1 MPTEQQYTQT
11 LRADADVVDNEP
23 HVEPTLFVAGAM
35 KIVLAPDSFKE
46 SMTATQAVAAMRA
59 GVHAVLPTAECVG
72 VPMADGG
79 EGTVDAVVD
88 ALHGRHVE
96 VEVAD
101 ALGRTVTARYGHIPL
116 RQLAV
121 IEMAAAAGLELIP
134 LDQRDVLRASTFGVG
149 QLISSALD
157 RGTEELL
164 IGLGGSATND
174 GGTGM
179 LTALGASFLDAAGNP
194 LEPGGAALNRLDRI
208 DVSGLDPRLR
218 DIRIHVA
225 SDVTAPLLGPTGAT
239 AVFGP
244 QKGATAADVELLESA
259 LTQLATVTSATLGTA
274 NPQRPG
280 TGAAGG
286 VGFALVEFLGAE
298 SKPGVDE
305 VAETVGLE
313 AALRG
318 ADWVFTGEGSV
329 DAQTVMGKTP
339 FGVAQAAARS
349 GVRVVIFA
357 GRVAPDASVLLEHGV
372 DRLVAITAEGTPIE
386 QALREGAE
394 SLTRATA
401 EVCRQIV
408 E

>member
-1 MPTEQQYTQT
+1 
-11 LRADADVVDNEP
+11 
-23 HVEPTLFVAGAM
+23 M

-46 SMTATQAVAAMRA
+46 SMTAAEAVAAMRA
-59 GVHAVLPTAECVG
+59 GVQAVLPGAECVA

-88 ALHGRHVE
+88 ALYGQHVE
-96 VEVAD
+96 AQVQD
-101 ALGRTVTARYGHIPL
+101 ALGRTVTARYGYIPL

-121 IEMAAAAGLELIP
+121 IEMAAASGLELIP
-134 LDQRDVLRASTFGVG
+134 RGQRDVLRASTFGVG
-149 QLISSALD
+149 QLIRSALD
-157 RGTEELL
+157 HGAEEFL

-174 GGTGM
+174 GGAGM
-179 LTALGASFLDAAGNP
+179 LTALGAVFVDADGHP
-194 LEPGGAALNRLDRI
+194 LAPGGAALARLDRI
-208 DVSGLDPRLR
+208 DVSGIDPRLR
-218 DIRIHVA
+218 DARIHIA
-225 SDVTAPLLGPTGAT
+225 SDVTAPLLGPTGAS

-244 QKGATAADVELLESA
+244 QKGAAAADVRLLESA
-259 LTQLATVTSATLGTA
+259 LTRLATVTSATLGVA
-274 NPQRPG
+274 HPDRPG
-280 TGAAGG
+280 AGAAGG
-286 VGFALVEFLGAE
+286 LGFALMEFLGAV
-298 SKPGVDE
+298 SKPGVEE

-313 AALRG
+313 RAVKD

-339 FGVAQAAARS
+339 FGVAQVAARA
-349 GVRVVIFA
+349 GARVIIFA

-401 EVCRQIV
+401 EVCREIAG
-408 E
+408 

>member
-1 MPTEQQYTQT
+1 
-11 LRADADVVDNEP
+11 
-23 HVEPTLFVAGAM
+23 M

-46 SMTATQAVAAMRA
+46 SMTATEAVAAMRA
-59 GVHAVLPTAECVG
+59 GVASVFPDAECVG

-96 VEVAD
+96 VEVLD
-101 ALGRTVTARYGHIPL
+101 PLGRTITARYGYVPL

-121 IEMAAAAGLELIP
+121 IEMAAASGLELIP
-134 LDQRDVLRASTFGVG
+134 PDQRDVLRASTFGVG
-149 QLISSALD
+149 QLIRSALD
-157 RGTEELL
+157 RGAEDML

-179 LTALGASFLDAAGNP
+179 LTALGAAFLDADGNP
-194 LEPGGAALNRLDRI
+194 LEPGGAALRHLHRI
-208 DVSGLDPRLR
+208 DLSGLDPRVR
-218 DIRIHVA
+218 NTRIRVA

-244 QKGATAADVELLESA
+244 QKGATPADVEILEEA
-259 LTQLATVTSATLGTA
+259 LTQLATVTTATLGKA
-274 NPQRPG
+274 NPQRRG
-280 TGAAGG
+280 AGAAGG
-286 VGFALVEFLGAE
+286 LGFAVVEFLGAE

-305 VAETVGLE
+305 VAATVGLE
-313 AALRG
+313 NALRG

-339 FGVAQAAARS
+339 FGVAQAAVRA
-349 GVRVVIFA
+349 GARVVIFA

-372 DRLVAITAEGTPIE
+372 ERLVPITAEGTPIE

-394 SLTRATA
+394 SLRRATT
-401 EVCRQIV
+401 EVCRDIAG
-408 E
+408 

>member
-1 MPTEQQYTQT
+1 M
-11 LRADADVVDNEP
+11 R
-23 HVEPTLFVAGAM
+23 
-35 KIVLAPDSFKE
+35 IVLAPDSFKE

-59 GVHAVLPTAECVG
+59 GVQQVLPDAECVG

-88 ALHGRHVE
+88 ALHGQHIAAQVSGP
-96 VEVAD
+96 
-101 ALGRTVTARYGHIPL
+101 LGATITARYGYVPL

-121 IEMAAAAGLELIP
+121 IEMAAASGLELIP
-134 LDQRDVLRASTFGVG
+134 PDQRDVLRASTFGVG
-149 QLISSALD
+149 QLILSALD
-157 RGTEELL
+157 RGAEEIL

-179 LTALGASFLDAAGNP
+179 LTALGVAFVDADGTA
-194 LEPGGAALNRLDRI
+194 LEPGGAALGRLDRI
-208 DVSGLDPRLR
+208 DLTGLDPRLR
-218 DIRIHVA
+218 DVRIHVA
-225 SDVTAPLLGPTGAT
+225 TDVTAPLLGPTGAS

-244 QKGATAADVELLESA
+244 QKGATPTDVQTLESA
-259 LTQLATVTSATLGTA
+259 LTQLATVTSETLGKA

-280 TGAAGG
+280 NGAAGG
-286 VGFALVEFLGAE
+286 LGFALVEFLGAE
-298 SKPGVDE
+298 SRPGVDE
-305 VAETVGLE
+305 VAVTVGLE
-313 AALRG
+313 KAVRG

-339 FGVAQAAARS
+339 FGVAQVATRAGA
-349 GVRVVIFA
+349 RVVIFA

-372 DRLVAITAEGTPIE
+372 ERLVAITAEGTPIE

-401 EVCRQIV
+401 EVCRQITGS
-408 E
+408 

>member
-1 MPTEQQYTQT
+1 
-11 LRADADVVDNEP
+11 
-23 HVEPTLFVAGAM
+23 M

-46 SMTATQAVAAMRA
+46 SMTATEAVAAMSA
-59 GVHAVLPTAECVG
+59 GVQQVLPDAECIG

-88 ALHGRHVE
+88 ALHGQHIEAQVSGP
-96 VEVAD
+96 
-101 ALGRTVTARYGHIPL
+101 LGATITARYGYIPL

-121 IEMAAAAGLELIP
+121 IEMAAASGLELVP
-134 LDQRDVLRASTFGVG
+134 PDERDVLRASTFGVG
-149 QLISSALD
+149 QLISAALD
-157 RGTEELL
+157 RGAEEIL

-174 GGTGM
+174 GGAGM
-179 LTALGASFLDAAGNP
+179 LTALGASFLDADGAA
-194 LEPGGAALNRLDRI
+194 LEPGGATLRHLDRI

-218 DIRIHVA
+218 DVRINVA
-225 SDVTAPLLGPTGAT
+225 TDVTAPLLGPTGAS

-244 QKGATAADVELLESA
+244 QKGATPADVQTLESA
-259 LTQLATVTSATLGTA
+259 LTQLATVTSATLGKA

-280 TGAAGG
+280 NGAAGG
-286 VGFALVEFLGAE
+286 LGFALVEFLGAE

-305 VAETVGLE
+305 VAATVGLE
-313 AALRG
+313 QAVRG

-339 FGVAQAAARS
+339 FGVTQAATRNGA
-349 GVRVVIFA
+349 RVVIFA

-372 DRLVAITAEGTPIE
+372 ERLVAITAEGTPIE

-401 EVCRQIV
+401 EVCRQITGS
-408 E
+408 

>member
-1 MPTEQQYTQT
+1 M
-11 LRADADVVDNEP
+11 R
-23 HVEPTLFVAGAM
+23 
-35 KIVLAPDSFKE
+35 IVLAPDSFKE
-46 SMTATQAVAAMRA
+46 SMTATEAVAAMRA
-59 GVHAVLPTAECVG
+59 GVQQVLPDAECVG

-88 ALHGRHVE
+88 ALHGQHIEAQVSGP
-96 VEVAD
+96 
-101 ALGRTVTARYGHIPL
+101 LGATITARYGYVPL

-121 IEMAAAAGLELIP
+121 IEMAAASGLELIP
-134 LDQRDVLRASTFGVG
+134 PDQRDVLRASTFGVG
-149 QLISSALD
+149 QLILSALD
-157 RGTEELL
+157 RGAEEIL

-179 LTALGASFLDAAGNP
+179 LTALGVSFVDADGAA
-194 LEPGGAALNRLDRI
+194 LEPGGAALSRLDRI

-225 SDVTAPLLGPTGAT
+225 TDVTAPLLGPTGAS

-244 QKGATAADVELLESA
+244 QKGATPADVQTLESA
-259 LTQLATVTSATLGTA
+259 LTQLATVTSATLGKAT
-274 NPQRPG
+274 PQRPG
-280 TGAAGG
+280 NGAAGG
-286 VGFALVEFLGAE
+286 LGFALVEFLGAE
-298 SKPGVDE
+298 SRPGVDE
-305 VAETVGLE
+305 VAVTVGLE
-313 AALRG
+313 KAVRG

-339 FGVAQAAARS
+339 FGVAQVANRAGA
-349 GVRVVIFA
+349 RVVIFA

-372 DRLVAITAEGTPIE
+372 ERLVAITAEGTPLE

-401 EVCRQIV
+401 EVCREITA
-408 E
+408 